1 MLEGQTIGNYRILA
15 RLGEGGMGVVYKAED
30 TRLGRLVAIKFP
42 TPGGDRQTFRARFLN
57 EARAI
62 SALNHPHIATVHDY
76 GETPEGEPFLVMELV
91 GGQDLNEKLR
101 TGTLTLGEA
110 VQIIAAVAGALDAA
124 HRRGIVHRDVKP
136 SNVRISNEQQV
147 KVLDFGLS
155 KQIADFKLDA
165 DAETM
170 RPPPLTSPGIV
181 VGTPNYLS
189 PEQARAIPVD
199 ARSDI
204 FALGALLYECITG
217 RPAFAGSNVIEIG
230 GQVLH
235 VDPPLPSEINPNVPA
250 ELDQITLKAL
260 AKDPTERYQTAA
272 EMQTDLELVAATLG
286 RAADEIVVP
295 LEYPT
300 EPPTQRS
307 ASARQS
313 LRQRR
318 RRTMRRWPIVA
329 LVALVAVLA
338 VGAFLYMHRSAN
350 MVNSLAV
357 LPFTNAD
364 GNPDTK
370 YLSDG
375 LTESLINSLSQSLPI
390 KVMSRNAVF
399 RYEGKQIEP
408 REIGRELGVSAV
420 LTGRVEAHGDA
431 LSISVELI
439 DASDNTHIWGNHYN
453 RRMNDVLAL
462 QEEIARETATHLQ
475 QRLQPMTTAST
486 AVAAPKHY
494 TDNIEAYQAYL
505 RGRYFW
511 NRRNEEGFKK
521 AIEAFNEA
529 ISHDPAYALAY
540 AGIADSY
547 ALLSDHSILPP
558 RDAMPKAKAAAE
570 RALELDPNLAEGHT
584 SLAFVEMAYDWNW
597 RGAEAEYAHAIALN
611 PNYATAHQWYS
622 SDLVQ
627 MNRFPEA
634 LSEIRRA
641 QELDPLS
648 LIINANSG
656 LYLFYSGPEHY
667 DEAAREVQKA
677 LEVDQTFGVAHLY
690 LAYIYEQQPAHRGE
704 VIGELQK
711 AVPLMGDDAETRA
724 ALGYAYAI
732 AGKQAEARKILN
744 WLQTPRTGSYVS
756 PYFVALVHTG
766 LGERDL
772 ALASLYQAYKDRHPG
787 MIFMRIDPRFAPLR
801 SDPRFVELQKHVEQ
815 AEWDEIPSLEELLK
829 HVKPVA

>member
-1 MLEGQTIGNYRILA
+1 MLEGQIIGNYRILGQ
-15 RLGEGGMGVVYKAED
+15 LGEGGMGVVYKAED

-110 VQIIAAVAGALDAA
+110 VRIIATVAGALDAA

-155 KQIADFKLDA
+155 KQIEDFKLDA

-189 PEQARAIPVD
+189 PEQARAVPVD

-217 RPAFAGSNVIEIG
+217 RPAFVGSNVIEIG

-235 VDPPLPSEINPNVPA
+235 VDPPAPSEINPNVPA
-250 ELDQITLKAL
+250 ELDQVTLKAL
-260 AKDPTERYQTAA
+260 AKDPSERYQTAV
-272 EMQTDLELVAATLG
+272 EMQADLQLVAATLG

-300 EPPTQRS
+300 QVPTQGN
-307 ASARQS
+307 ASARQT

-318 RRTMRRWPIVA
+318 RRAMRWWPVFALAA
-329 LVALVAVLA
+329 LVAALA
-338 VGAFLYMHRSAN
+338 VGALFYLHRSTN

-364 GNPDTK
+364 GNSDTK

-375 LTESLINSLSQSLPI
+375 LTESLINSLSQALPI

-408 REIGRELGVSAV
+408 RQIGRELGVSAV
-420 LTGRVEAHGDA
+420 LTGSVEARGDA

-439 DASDNTHIWGNHYN
+439 DASDNTHIWGEHYT
-453 RRMNDVLAL
+453 RRMNDVLAV
-462 QEEIARETATHLQ
+462 QEEIARETA
-475 QRLQPMTTAST
+475 
-486 AVAAPKHY
+486 
-494 TDNIEAYQAYL
+494 
-505 RGRYFW
+505 
-511 NRRNEEGFKK
+511 
-521 AIEAFNEA
+521 
-529 ISHDPAYALAY
+529 
-540 AGIADSY
+540 
-547 ALLSDHSILPP
+547 
-558 RDAMPKAKAAAE
+558 
-570 RALELDPNLAEGHT
+570 
-584 SLAFVEMAYDWNW
+584 
-597 RGAEAEYAHAIALN
+597 
-611 PNYATAHQWYS
+611 
-622 SDLVQ
+622 
-627 MNRFPEA
+627 
-634 LSEIRRA
+634 
-641 QELDPLS
+641 
-648 LIINANSG
+648 
-656 LYLFYSGPEHY
+656 
-667 DEAAREVQKA
+667 AR
-677 LEVDQTFGVAHLY
+677 
-690 LAYIYEQQPAHRGE
+690 
-704 VIGELQK
+704 
-711 AVPLMGDDAETRA
+711 
-724 ALGYAYAI
+724 
-732 AGKQAEARKILN
+732 
-744 WLQTPRTGSYVS
+744 
-756 PYFVALVHTG
+756 
-766 LGERDL
+766 
-772 ALASLYQAYKDRHPG
+772 
-787 MIFMRIDPRFAPLR
+787 
-801 SDPRFVELQKHVEQ
+801 
-815 AEWDEIPSLEELLK
+815 
-829 HVKPVA
+829 

>member
-230 GQVLH
+230 GPVLH

-462 QEEIARETATHLQ
+462 QEENARETATHLQ
-475 QRLQPMTTAST
+475 QRLPPMTPASP

-494 TDNIEAYQAYL
+494 TDNIE
-505 RGRYFW
+505 
-511 NRRNEEGFKK
+511 
-521 AIEAFNEA
+521 
-529 ISHDPAYALAY
+529 P
-540 AGIADSY
+540 
-547 ALLSDHSILPP
+547 
-558 RDAMPKAKAAAE
+558 
-570 RALELDPNLAEGHT
+570 
-584 SLAFVEMAYDWNW
+584 
-597 RGAEAEYAHAIALN
+597 
-611 PNYATAHQWYS
+611 
-622 SDLVQ
+622 
-627 MNRFPEA
+627 
-634 LSEIRRA
+634 
-641 QELDPLS
+641 
-648 LIINANSG
+648 
-656 LYLFYSGPEHY
+656 
-667 DEAAREVQKA
+667 
-677 LEVDQTFGVAHLY
+677 
-690 LAYIYEQQPAHRGE
+690 
-704 VIGELQK
+704 
-711 AVPLMGDDAETRA
+711 
-724 ALGYAYAI
+724 
-732 AGKQAEARKILN
+732 
-744 WLQTPRTGSYVS
+744 
-756 PYFVALVHTG
+756 
-766 LGERDL
+766 
-772 ALASLYQAYKDRHPG
+772 
-787 MIFMRIDPRFAPLR
+787 
-801 SDPRFVELQKHVEQ
+801 
-815 AEWDEIPSLEELLK
+815 
-829 HVKPVA
+829 

>member
-1 MLEGQTIGNYRILA
+1 MFEGQTIGPYRIIA

-42 TPGGDRQTFRARFLN
+42 TPGGDRQMFRARFLN

-110 VQIIAAVAGALDAA
+110 VRIIAAVAGALDAA
-124 HRRGIVHRDVKP
+124 HKRGIVHRDVKP

-155 KQIADFKLDA
+155 KQLENFKLEA
-165 DAETM
+165 DAETL
-170 RPPPLTSPGIV
+170 RPPALTSPGIV

-189 PEQARAIPVD
+189 PEQARAVPVD

-235 VDPPLPSEINPNVPA
+235 VDPPAPSEINPNVPT
-250 ELDQITLKAL
+250 ELDQVTLKAL
-260 AKDPTERYQTAA
+260 AKDPEERYQTAA
-272 EMQTDLELVAATLG
+272 EMQADLQLVAATLG

-295 LEYPT
+295 SEWPIQT
-300 EPPTQRS
+300 TTQGS

-318 RRTMRRWPIVA
+318 RRAMPWWPVFA
-329 LVALVAVLA
+329 LAALLAVLA
-338 VGAFLYMHRSAN
+338 VGVWFYLNRSAK

-408 REIGRELGVSAV
+408 RQIGRELGVSAV
-420 LTGRVEAHGDA
+420 LTGSVEARGDA

-439 DASDNTHIWGNHYN
+439 DASDNTHIWGDHYN
-453 RRMNDVLAL
+453 RRMNDVLAV

-475 QRLQPMTTAST
+475 QRLQPSTTLAP

-529 ISHDPAYALAY
+529 IRHDPGYALAY

-547 ALLSDHSILPP
+547 ALLSDHSILAP
-558 RDAMPKAKAAAE
+558 RDAMPKAKSAAE

-597 RGAEAEYAHAIALN
+597 RQAEQEYQRAIALN
-611 PNYATAHQWYS
+611 PNYATAHQWYA

-667 DEAAREVQKA
+667 DEAAREVQKS

-690 LAYIYEQQPAHRGE
+690 LAYIYEQQPAHRNE
-704 VIGELQK
+704 VISELQK

-732 AGKQAEARKILN
+732 AGKQTEARKILN

-766 LGERDL
+766 LGERER
-772 ALASLYQAYKDRHPG
+772 ALAALYQAYKDRQPG

-801 SDPRFVELQKHVEQ
+801 TDPRFIDLQKHVEQ
-815 AEWDEIPSLEELLK
+815 AAWEEIPSLEELLRRAK
-829 HVKPVA
+829 T